1 MKLSSGKV
9 VSIKQSTT
17 MQYIQIT
24 DHCFEKNVG
33 ENGIND
39 LIFAPILLEAQA
51 VLNSIKQQKSESL
64 YPLLNMLENDDD
76 LPEIIAIAQ
85 KIKDEFDELV
95 VLGTGGSTLNPQSIV
110 ALKQP
115 HDGIDK
121 KVYFI
126 DSVDPY
132 TIRAF
137 IEQLDLENT
146 AFLVTS
152 KSGKTVET
160 LAQFITF
167 ISVLEDAEIE
177 DKGRHLFIISDPID
191 NPMRRLGVQV
201 GATII
206 DHKPE
211 IGGRFSTFTN
221 VGLIP
226 AIVAG
231 VDVFAFRNGAREAMN
246 LFLSAENSEPVMGA
260 ALSVAFMK
268 KGTNTTVMMPYID
281 RLSAFATWY
290 RQIWAESLGKD
301 GKGSTPIKA
310 VGALDQHSQLQL
322 YLDGPKD
329 KYFNLITLNTT
340 GHGKKVNPDLLEDP
354 ELAYL
359 IGKKVGDINAALQQ
373 ATAQTLIKNGCPVR
387 HIKLES
393 LNEHVLG
400 MLMMHF
406 MLETIITA
414 GLLGLNAFDQPAVE
428 AGKVLARD
436 ILRG

>member
-1 MKLSSGKV
+1 MNLSSPVITKE
-9 VSIKQSTT
+9 SPT
-17 MQYIQIT
+17 MQYTQLT
-24 DHCFEKNVG
+24 EHCFEPNVA
-33 ENGIND
+33 NGIAEQD
-39 LIFAPILLEAQA
+39 FAPIVKQAQA
-51 VLNSIKQQKSESL
+51 ILNDIKKQKAANK
-64 YPLLNMLENDDD
+64 YPLLNMLEDDGD
-76 LPEIIAIAQ
+76 IPEIIATAE
-85 KIKDEFDELV
+85 KIKAEFDELV
-95 VLGTGGSTLNPQSIV
+95 VLGTGGSTLNPQTIV

-126 DSVDPY
+126 DSVDPF

-160 LAQFITF
+160 LSQFVTF
-167 ISVLEDAEIE
+167 ISVLEDAGIA
-177 DKGRHLFIISDPID
+177 DVGRHIFIITEPID
-191 NPMRRLGVQV
+191 NPTRRLGTQI
-201 GATII
+201 GATIVE
-206 DHKPE
+206 HKTD

-231 VDVFAFRNGAREAMN
+231 VDVYAFRKGAREAMER
-246 LFLSAENSEPVMGA
+246 FLAEENSEPVMGA
-260 ALSVAFMK
+260 ALSIAFMQ
-268 KGTNTTVMMPYID
+268 KGLNTTVMMPYVD

-329 KYFNLITLNTT
+329 KYFNLITLNTN
-340 GHGKKVNPDLLEDP
+340 GIGKKINQDLLEDE

-359 IGKKVGDINAALQQ
+359 LGKKVGDINAALQQ
-373 ATAQTLIKNGCPVR
+373 ATKQTLIKNGCPVR
-387 HIKLES
+387 HIQLES
-393 LNEHVLG
+393 LNEQVLG
-400 MLMMHF
+400 MLMVHF

-428 AGKVLARD
+428 AGKVLARE
-436 ILRG
+436 ILGERN